1 MSHTSAHHT
10 SEKIGRPTHLPA
22 WLRAALLCTLMAGSL
37 AAANSYLVHNLVSD
51 LPDTADHVDSNLV
64 NPWGVAFSA
73 TSPFWVANNHTGT
86 STLYDGSGNP
96 LSLIV
101 QIPSPAG
108 GTAVGAPT
116 GMVFN
121 GTQSFAVAT
130 GKPGLFLFC
139 SEDGT
144 IVGWNSTVDSTHG
157 KILVDNSASGAIYK
171 GCALGGTADAPRL
184 YAADFHNRKIDVW
197 DGNLQPVQNAGA
209 FNDTN
214 VPADFAPFNI
224 ANINGKLYVTYAKQ
238 DADKEDDIQGLG
250 NGIVDV
256 FDMTGAMIGRLVTQG
271 PLNSPWGMVI
281 APAGFGDFGGMLL
294 VGNFGDGMIHAFN
307 PNSGAF
313 AGTLMGLAS
322 PGTTTSS
329 PIVIQG
335 LWSLVFGNGGKG
347 GDSGTL
353 YFTAG
358 IPGPGGEPL
367 ESHGLFG
374 SIQAAPVFQATA
386 VLNAASFDS
395 TLAANAWVS
404 IFGSGL
410 SAVTRNWQTSDFVN
424 NALPTE
430 LSGVTVTV
438 NGNPAYL
445 SYISPSQINVLIP
458 ADTPAG
464 PIQIQVMNNGLASA
478 TVRVNLESA
487 APAFFQ
493 FTGTKYIAATHSD
506 NVSPIGPP
514 GIITGTTTT
523 PAQPGEIVVL
533 YANGFG
539 ETNPAIPNG
548 LFLTMPLQLA
558 VTPTVTIGGKPAE
571 VKFAGL
577 TAPGLYQF
585 NVVVPTGLAAGD
597 ADVIIQILGVTTQA
611 HGVLSIAAT
620 STP

>member
-10 SEKIGRPTHLPA
+10 SEKIGRLTHLPA
-22 WLRAALLCTLMAGSL
+22 WLGAVLLCTVTTGSL

-51 LPDTADHVDSNLV
+51 LPNTADQVDSNLV

-73 TSPFWVANNHTGT
+73 TSPFWVANNHSGT
-86 STLYDGSGNP
+86 STLYDGSGSP

-144 IVGWNSTVDSTHG
+144 IVGWNSSVDSTHG
-157 KILVDNSASGAIYK
+157 KILADNSASGAIYK

-184 YAADFHNRKIDVW
+184 YATDFHNRKIDVW
-197 DGNLQPVQNAGA
+197 DGNLQPVQNVGA
-209 FNDTN
+209 FSDNN

-224 ANINGKLYVTYAKQ
+224 ANLNGKLYVTYAKQ
-238 DADKEDDIQGLG
+238 DADKKDDVRAPG
-250 NGIVDV
+250 NGILDV
-256 FDMTGAMIGRLVTQG
+256 FDMTGALLGRLVTQG
-271 PLNSPWGMVI
+271 PLNSPWGMAI

-294 VGNFGDGMIHAFN
+294 VGNFGDGMIHAFD
-307 PNSGAF
+307 PNSGVL
-313 AGTLMGLAS
+313 AGTLMGVAT
-322 PGTTTSS
+322 PATSTGS

-335 LWSLVFGNGGKG
+335 LWSLVFGNGGRG

-358 IPGPGGEPL
+358 IPGTSGEPL

-374 SIQAAPVFQATA
+374 SIQASPVFQANA

-424 NALPTE
+424 NALPTT

-438 NGNPAYL
+438 NGKPAYL

-464 PIQIQVMNNGLASA
+464 PIQIQVMNNGLTSA
-478 TVRVNLESA
+478 TMRVNLESA
-487 APAFFQ
+487 APSFFL
-493 FTGTKYIAATHSD
+493 FSKTKYIAATHSD
-506 NVSPIGPP
+506 NVSLIGPP
-514 GIITGTTTT
+514 GLITGTTTA
-523 PAQPGEIVVL
+523 PAQPGETVVL

-548 LFLTMPLQLA
+548 LFLTMPLPLVA
-558 VTPTVTIGGKPAE
+558 IPTVTIGGKPAE

-585 NVVVPTGLAAGD
+585 NVVVPTGLPAGD
-597 ADVIIQILGVTTQA
+597 ADVIIQIPGVTTQA
-611 HGVLSIAAT
+611 KGVLSIAAAAI
-620 STP
+620 P

>member
-1 MSHTSAHHT
+1 
-10 SEKIGRPTHLPA
+10 
-22 WLRAALLCTLMAGSL
+22 MAGSL
-37 AAANSYLVHNLVSD
+37 AAANNYLVHNLVSD
-51 LPDTADHVDSNLV
+51 LPNTADHVDSNLV

-73 TSPFWVANNHTGT
+73 TSPFWVANNHTGV
-86 STLYDGSGNP
+86 STLYDGSGSA

-116 GMVFN
+116 GMMFN

-139 SEDGT
+139 TEDGT

-157 KILVDNSASGAIYK
+157 KILADNSASGAIYK

-238 DADKEDDIQGLG
+238 DADKKDDIQGLG
-250 NGIVDV
+250 NGVIDT
-256 FDMTGAMIGRLVTQG
+256 FDMTGALLGRLVTQG
-271 PLNSPWGMVI
+271 PLNSPWGMAM
-281 APAGFGDFGGMLL
+281 APTGFGDFGGMLL
-294 VGNFGDGMIHAFN
+294 VGNFGDGLIHAFD
-307 PNSGAF
+307 PNSGAL
-313 AGTLMGLAS
+313 AGTLMGVAT
-322 PGTTTSS
+322 PGNTTGS

-347 GDSGTL
+347 GDRGTL

-358 IPGPGGEPL
+358 IPGTSGEPL

-374 SIQAAPVFQATA
+374 SIQASPLFQANA

-410 SAVTRNWQTSDFVN
+410 SAVTRNWETSDFVN
-424 NALPTE
+424 NALPTT
-430 LSGVTVTV
+430 LSGVSATV
-438 NGNPAYL
+438 NGKPAYL
-445 SYISPSQINVLIP
+445 SYISPSQVNVLIP
-458 ADTPAG
+458 ADIPAG
-464 PIQIQVMNNGLASA
+464 PVQIQVMNNGLASA
-478 TVRVNLESA
+478 IVSVNLETV
-487 APAFFQ
+487 APSFFR

-514 GIITGTTTT
+514 GLITGVTTT
-523 PAQPGEIVVL
+523 PAEQGETVVL
-533 YANGFG
+533 YGNGFG

-548 LFLTMPLQLA
+548 LFLTAPLQLA
-558 VTPTVTIGGKPAE
+558 ATPTVTIGGKPAE

-585 NVVVPTGLAAGD
+585 NVVVPTGLPAGD
-597 ADVIIQILGVTTQA
+597 AEVVIQIPGVTAQA
-611 HGVLSIAAT
+611 QGALSIAAT
-620 STP
+620 P